1 MKTLRTTWPLIASVL
16 LLLVMFRLFV
26 PAFLSSSNLLDLT
39 QQISVNAILAF
50 GMTLVILSG
59 GIDLS
64 VGALL
69 ALTGDHEENPTLS
82 LPCRAVFARGQRAVE
97 VVGPVEALVEAD
109 GNNAVVYTVNDDVAQ
124 RRDITI
130 ASINDRYVAVTA
142 GLDDA
147 SLVVGAGSVYLSDG
161 AKVRVVR

>member
-69 ALTGDHEENPTLS
+69 ALTGTDPDRLPEEK
-82 LPCRAVFARGQRAVE
+82 ARGITIDLGFAHLELTSNIPTPTTYHLGIVDVPGLDNLQRQDLRR
-97 VVGPVEALVEAD
+97 ALVD
-109 GNNAVVYTVNDDVAQ
+109 
-124 RRDITI
+124 RRG
-130 ASINDRYVAVTA
+130 V
-142 GLDDA
+142 
-147 SLVVGAGSVYLSDG
+147 
-161 AKVRVVR
+161 